1 MNERVKKIFYKIT
14 DWTLNLSIVL
24 TIVVMGLSVWFII
37 GTCIINKSGWIRAPQ
52 PPESVQPNPE
62 MMKILDELEK
72 KDATN

>member
-1 MNERVKKIFYKIT
+1 MNERVKKIFYKIA

-24 TIVVMGLSVWFII
+24 TIVLMGLSIWGIVQICFIHK
-37 GTCIINKSGWIRAPQ
+37 NDWIRVSQ

-72 KDATN
+72 KDGKN